1 MSGEQAQR
9 DTKGDRLKQ
18 LRSFYHAARLKS
30 ISRAAER
37 VFLSQPAVSRQVR
50 TLEKELAVA
59 LFDRR
64 GPRFFLT
71 SAGEQLYHFVRPL
84 VEGLD
89 RLPDTFTEQY
99 RGVASHDLHLA
110 AGQST
115 ATHVLPRFLKR
126 FRERHPEIR
135 INVRI
140 ADGRERMRWLRA
152 YEVDVVFAAVDV
164 PPPDIEFR
172 PIFSS
177 ESVFITPED
186 HPLAGRES
194 VEFAEAV
201 AYPAVTHPASHYVTQ
216 VSDVILRQHGH
227 SANAVLE
234 VDGWN
239 AIKLYVEAGVG
250 ISVVPDICVDEEDRV
265 WSIPASRYFPSRVY
279 GVLTRRDEIFS
290 LAANWFIQIVD
301 ESPSD
306 NS

>member
-9 DTKGDRLKQ
+9 YTRGDWLKQ
-18 LRSFYHAARLKS
+18 LRSFCHVAHLKS

-37 VFLSQPAVSRQVR
+37 VSLGQPAVSRQVR
-50 TLEKELAVA
+50 MLEEKLAVA
-59 LFDRR
+59 LLDRR
-64 GPRFFLT
+64 GPRIFLT
-71 SAGEQLYHFVRPL
+71 SAGEQLYHFARPL

-110 AGQST
+110 ASQST
-115 ATHVLPRFLKR
+115 AAHMLPRFLKR

-140 ADGRERMRWLRA
+140 DDGRERMRWLRA
-152 YEVDVVFAAVDV
+152 YEVDVVVAAVDV
-164 PPPDIEFR
+164 PPPDIGFR

-201 AYPAVTHPASHYVTQ
+201 AYPMVTHPASHYIAQT
-216 VSDVILRQHGH
+216 SDIILRLHGH
-227 SANAVLE
+227 IANTILE
-234 VDGWN
+234 VEGWN

-250 ISVVPDICVDEEDRV
+250 ISIVPDIHVHEEDRV

-290 LAANWFIQIVD
+290 LAASWFIQIVD
-301 ESPSD
+301 ELSSEH
-306 NS
+306 S